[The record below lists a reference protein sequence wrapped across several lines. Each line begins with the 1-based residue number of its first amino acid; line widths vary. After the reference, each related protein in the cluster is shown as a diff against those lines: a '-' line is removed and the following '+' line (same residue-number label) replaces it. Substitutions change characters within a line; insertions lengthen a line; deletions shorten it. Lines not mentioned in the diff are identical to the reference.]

1 VAPESGSRAHLR
13 AVELAGEH
21 RPEAADGPD
30 SAQQPES
37 DRPRPGDLAAALSR
51 VRDELAA
58 AHYPLAVPTAD
69 TARDAAAALINQ
81 LDGYILPRLLS
92 SDAPLLAVVGGSTG
106 AGKSTLV
113 NSLVQA
119 PVSRAGVIR
128 PTTRSPLLVSNPA
141 DTTWF
146 ARAEVLPD
154 LARSSQAGERTLQL
168 VNAPALRR
176 GVALLDAPD
185 IDSVVAANRELAR
198 ELLAAGDLW
207 LFVTTAA
214 RYADAVPW
222 RLLREARDRG
232 TAVAVILDRV
242 PPEARDEVSVHFGQM
257 LAAQDLGD
265 APLFVILES
274 TLDGHGLLP
283 EPQTRPVKQWLD
295 EVASSTG
302 RRRAVTSQT
311 LLGAVNTIPVRVEDL
326 AVAADQQVAAQTRL
340 AAGCRQAYA
349 AAMSDVEARVR
360 SGVALRGDVYAQWL
374 QLLASGDLTQALR
387 SAAERH
393 RSEALPV
400 RANQALPGLAFLDA
414 VATALA
420 GLIAEAD
427 MTAAARC
434 REAWRARGPGRDL
447 LAADPSLGRARP
459 GFAEAAQDLVQGWQ
473 QWLRAVAR
481 ADAPPVRT
489 PSRSYATAATV
500 LFATIAAL
508 APQRWRV
515 TGPSPAAGVLRTVL
529 DDDGLRQL
537 GERARAELLVRVGE
551 LLQSE
556 VDRHLAPLAD
566 VEVDAGLAQRLRE
579 AGRRVWLAT
588 TTARAGAAA

>member
-1 VAPESGSRAHLR
+1 LR
-13 AVELAGEH
+13 AVDV
-21 RPEAADGPD
+21 AAEDQVATADDGGGPGSGAD
-30 SAQQPES
+30 QPRHS
-37 DRPRPGDLAAALSR
+37 DLVAALTR
-51 VRDELAA
+51 LRDEVTAA
-58 AHYPLAVPTAD
+58 YYPLAVPSAERATS
-69 TARDAAAALINQ
+69 AAAALTTQ
-81 LDGYILPRLLS
+81 LDGYILPRLLR

-146 ARAEVLPD
+146 ARAEVLPE
-154 LARSSQAGERTLQL
+154 LARSSRAGERTLQL

-185 IDSVVAANRELAR
+185 IDSVVAANRELAH

-232 TAVAVILDRV
+232 TAIAVVLDRV
-242 PPEARDEVSVHFGQM
+242 PAEARDDVAVHFGQM
-257 LAAQDLGD
+257 LDAQDLGD

-283 EPQTRPVKQWLD
+283 ESQTRPVKQWLD

-302 RRRAVTSQT
+302 RRRAVTSRT
-311 LLGAVNTIPVRVEDL
+311 LLGAVNAIPVRVEDL
-326 AVAADQQVAAQTRL
+326 AVAADQQVAAQSQL
-340 AAGCRQAYA
+340 ATGCRQAYA
-349 AAMSDVEARVR
+349 AAMSDVEGKVR
-360 SGVALRGDVYAQWL
+360 TGAALRGEVYARWL
-374 QLLASGDLTQALR
+374 QMLASGELTPALR
-387 SAAERH
+387 SATERH
-393 RSEALPV
+393 RHEAVPV
-400 RANQALPGLAFLDA
+400 PANQAHPGLAFLEA
-414 VATALA
+414 VTGALA

-427 MTAAARC
+427 VTAAGRC

-459 GFAEAAQDLVQGWQ
+459 GFEEAARDLVQGWQ

-489 PSRSYATAATV
+489 PSRSYSTAATV

-515 TGPSPAAGVLRTVL
+515 TGSSPAAEVLRTVL
-529 DDDGLRQL
+529 DHDELRPL
-537 GERARAELLVRVGE
+537 GERARAELLVRVGQ

-556 VDRHLAPLAD
+556 VDRHLAPVGDA
-566 VEVDAGLAQRLRE
+566 EVDAGLAQRLRE

-588 TTARAGAAA
+588 ATATAGAAA